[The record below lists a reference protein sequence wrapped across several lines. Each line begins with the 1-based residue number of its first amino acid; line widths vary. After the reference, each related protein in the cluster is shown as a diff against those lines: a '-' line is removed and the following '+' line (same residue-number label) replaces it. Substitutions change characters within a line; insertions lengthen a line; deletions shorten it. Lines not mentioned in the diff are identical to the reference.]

1 MTKVAGNYG
10 YTLTLL
16 VMPEAERRWRRHDED
31 EGPVE
36 DSPVGWVA
44 PATQHCSHNTC
55 RPMQKP
61 PQPRRSEA
69 VGMGQV
75 VWPSCRVVLGCTQP
89 NLRLLNVSPIKR
101 DGSKAE
107 LPGAYPS
114 PSKLQRV
121 S

>member
-16 VMPEAERRWRRHDED
+16 VMPEAEKRWRRRDEL
-31 EGPVE
+31 EEEPVE

-89 NLRLLNVSPIKR
+89 NLRQSFFDSCPRLLGKR
-101 DGSKAE
+101 
-107 LPGAYPS
+107 
-114 PSKLQRV
+114 
-121 S
+121 